1 MDSGNRRS
9 TKSNRRG
16 FIKKTGAVSAGLAV
30 GVPAYIKGYAQ
41 KKPSDTINVA
51 VVGVN
56 GRGGKYFGGTG
67 HAANFTMIKNSRVHT
82 ICEVDQN
89 IIPQAI
95 ADIEKI
101 GGKKPNV
108 VENFQDLLT
117 NKEIDAISIATP
129 DYWHALMSIWAC
141 QAGKD
146 VYVEKPISYTLE
158 EGRKMVEAA
167 RKYGRVVQTGTQS
180 RSNRIVN
187 KAIQL
192 LHDGV
197 IGDIYMGR
205 GIVYGFRKSI
215 GRVKDSPIPAGVN
228 WDLHLGPTAYRPFN
242 ANHFH
247 YNWHWYWETST
258 AEFGNN
264 GVHVMDEVRWG
275 MNKRVHPKKISCVGG
290 FYAWDSDQDIPNL
303 QVGTFEYE
311 DGSIMELEVR
321 SLYTNN
327 EDEGKDGCFFYGTKG
342 YMHLTGEKYEIY
354 LGGKKEPDQKLT
366 EAELPEDPLIKAKIE
381 PHFVNFLDCMR
392 SRKWQDLNANILEG
406 HMSTGMM
413 HLGNI
418 AYRTGRKLIFNGQ
431 AEKFVGD
438 DDANTYLT
446 REYRAPYVMP
456 DKI

>member
-1 MDSGNRRS
+1 MDSV
-9 TKSNRRG
+9 NRRG
-16 FIKKTGAVSAGLAV
+16 FIKKTAAVSAGLAV
-30 GVPAYIKGYAQ
+30 GVPAYIPGYAQ

-67 HAANFTMIKNSRVHT
+67 HSTNYTLIKNARVHT
-82 ICEVDQN
+82 ICEVDKN
-89 IIPQAI
+89 IIPGAI
-95 ADIEKI
+95 SDIEKI

-129 DYWHALMSIWAC
+129 DYWHALMAIWAC

-167 RKYGRVVQTGTQS
+167 RKYGRVVQAGTQS
-180 RSNRIVN
+180 RSNRIIQ
-187 KAIQL
+187 KAVQL
-192 LHDGV
+192 LHEGV

-205 GIVYGFRKSI
+205 GIVYGYRNSI
-215 GRVKDSPIPAGVN
+215 GRVKDSPIPEGVN

-242 ANHFH
+242 TNHFH

-258 AEFGNN
+258 SEFGNN
-264 GVHVMDEVRWG
+264 GVHVMDDVRSG

-290 FYAWDSDQDIPNL
+290 FYAWDSDQDIPNF

-311 DGSIMELEVR
+311 DGTIMEMEVR
-321 SLYTNN
+321 SLSTNL
-327 EDEGKDGCFFYGTKG
+327 EQGQKDGCFFYGTKG
-342 YMHLTGEKYEIY
+342 WMHLNNDIYEVY
-354 LGGKKEPDQKLT
+354 FGSKNEPGPKLT
-366 EAELPEDPLIKAKIE
+366 TKDLPEDPLIKAGIE

-392 SRKWQDLNANILEG
+392 TRKWQDLNADIQYG
-406 HMSTGMM
+406 HMSTDMM
-413 HLGNI
+413 HLGNL
-418 AYRTGRKLIFNGQ
+418 AYRTGPKLIFNG
-431 AEKFVGD
+431 
-438 DDANTYLT
+438 
-446 REYRAPYVMP
+446 
-456 DKI
+456 

>member
-1 MDSGNRRS
+1 MDSV
-9 TKSNRRG
+9 NRRG
-16 FIKKTGAVSAGLAV
+16 FIKKTSAVSAGLAV

-67 HAANFTMIKNSRVHT
+67 HSANYTMIKNARVHT

-89 IIPQAI
+89 IVPQAI
-95 ADIEKI
+95 ADIEKL

-129 DYWHALMSIWAC
+129 DYWHALMTVWAC

-167 RKYGRVVQTGTQS
+167 RKYNRVVQTGTQG

-187 KAIQL
+187 KAIEL
-192 LHDGV
+192 LHDGI

-242 ANHFH
+242 TNHFH

-258 AEFGNN
+258 SEFGNN

-275 MNKRVHPKKISCVGG
+275 MNKRVHPKKIACVGG

-303 QVGTFEYE
+303 EVGTFEYD
-311 DGSIMELEVR
+311 DGKIMELEIR
-321 SLYTNN
+321 SLYTNP
-327 EDEGKDGCFFYGTKG
+327 EEGGKGGTFYYGTKG
-342 YMHLTGEKYEIY
+342 WMHVEGEKYEIY
-354 LGGKKEPDQKLT
+354 LGNKNKKEPDQTLSEKD
-366 EAELPEDPLIKAKIE
+366 LPEDPLIKAGIE

-392 SRKWQDLNANILEG
+392 SRKWQDLKADILEG
-406 HMSTGMM
+406 HMSTAMM

-431 AEKFVGD
+431 AEKFVRD

-446 REYRAPYVMP
+446 REYRAPYVIP